1 MLNTYL
7 PTKASKKRCFL
18 LVILMSS
25 IYLLDNPTISALF
38 GSQVFRT
45 IIKPA
50 LWLGLAGIIWS
61 FPKLLPESKLKHREF
76 LNWWAFIFAVI
87 FIVIS
92 VITGLF
98 FDGLGKSPYDH
109 SLQGIAIN
117 IWVIFSMLIGRELI
131 RNFLINNFTTKENYF
146 VYILIALLMTVSAI
160 PLSKFMGLAGY
171 EESVKFIAQFFA
183 PEFSK
188 NFYATYIAFLGGP
201 IPAIIY
207 MGTLQAF
214 HWLSPILPN
223 LKWIT
228 TALIGVLVPV
238 FSLSIVQNMYLTEA
252 RLLKKSQVDNEGPL
266 GWILTSLISIAIVW
280 FAVGVF
286 SIYPSVVATGSMEP
300 MIKPGDVI
308 LVKKAATIEDINK
321 LKEGDVIQFQ
331 RDSILISHR
340 IIEIVQEDKKLQ
352 SYRTKG
358 DNNTGADIDMLQPE
372 QIKGEVVNVIPKIG
386 WPTLLIKSDKE
397 SP

>member
-1 MLNTYL
+1 
-7 PTKASKKRCFL
+7 
-18 LVILMSS
+18 
-25 IYLLDNPTISALF
+25 
-38 GSQVFRT
+38 
-45 IIKPA
+45 
-50 LWLGLAGIIWS
+50 
-61 FPKLLPESKLKHREF
+61 
-76 LNWWAFIFAVI
+76 
-87 FIVIS
+87 
-92 VITGLF
+92 
-98 FDGLGKSPYDH
+98 
-109 SLQGIAIN
+109 
-117 IWVIFSMLIGRELI
+117 
-131 RNFLINNFTTKENYF
+131 
-146 VYILIALLMTVSAI
+146 MTASAI
-160 PLSKFMGLAGY
+160 PLNKFLGLAGY

-188 NFYATYIAFLGGP
+188 NFFATYIAFLGGP

>member
-1 MLNTYL
+1 
-7 PTKASKKRCFL
+7 
-18 LVILMSS
+18 MSS

-38 GSQVFRT
+38 GSQIFRT

-50 LWLGLAGIIWS
+50 LWLGLVGIIWS
-61 FPKLLPESKLKHREF
+61 FHKVRPKSKLRHREF

-92 VITGLF
+92 VTTGLF
-98 FDGLGKSPYDH
+98 LDGLGKSPYDQ
-109 SLQGIAIN
+109 SLQGIIIN
-117 IWVIFSMLIGRELI
+117 IWVVFSALFGRELI
-131 RNFLINNFTTKENYF
+131 RSYLINNLAAKENYLIF
-146 VYILIALLMTVSAI
+146 ILIALLMTASAI
-160 PLSKFMGLAGY
+160 PLNKFLGLAGY

-188 NFYATYIAFLGGP
+188 NFFATYIAFLGGP